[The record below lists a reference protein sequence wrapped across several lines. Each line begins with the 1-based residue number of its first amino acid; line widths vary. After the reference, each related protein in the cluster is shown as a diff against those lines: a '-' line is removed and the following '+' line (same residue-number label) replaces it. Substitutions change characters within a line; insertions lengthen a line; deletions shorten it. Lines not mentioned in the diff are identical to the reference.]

1 MAARGRNIL
10 ELGTGT
16 GETAVRIL
24 ARNSGAR
31 WTGIDASEAMLES
44 ARERL
49 PDADLRLQRLEDP
62 LPEGLF
68 DLVVSVLAVHHLDG
82 PKKRDLFRRVAEV
95 SDSFVLGD
103 LVVAERPEDAL
114 IAIDWVMDL
123 PSTVSEQVEWL
134 EEAGFEV
141 RRVTFGRIWR
151 YSSLERQPASAPPSS
166 QPQGPVGGFECD
178 VSMHRVAIRRRRL
191 RVSPARETA
200 TRADGSACSVAKRR
214 AGVTSRALR
223 RKAPKTGAFLV
234 IRERVTRSPRARRR
248 LCRQRPRAPRRAARG
263 LGSRAA

>member
-1 MAARGRNIL
+1 VSEFEWDPDTFLATMHEEIPGYEELQETVAVAARGRNVL

-31 WTGIDASEAMLES
+31 WTGIDASAAMLER

-62 LPEGLF
+62 MPEGPF

-95 SDSFVLGD
+95 GDFFVLGD
-103 LVVAERPEDAL
+103 LVVAERAEDAV
-114 IAIDWVMDL
+114 IEIDWVMDL
-123 PSTVSEQVEWL
+123 PSTVPEQIGWL

-141 RRVTFGRIWR
+141 EATHVRPDLAVF
-151 YSSLERQPASAPPSS
+151 
-166 QPQGPVGGFECD
+166 
-178 VSMHRVAIRRRRL
+178 VAMKSGYL
-191 RVSPARETA
+191 VA
-200 TRADGSACSVAKRR
+200 T
-214 AGVTSRALR
+214 
-223 RKAPKTGAFLV
+223 
-234 IRERVTRSPRARRR
+234 
-248 LCRQRPRAPRRAARG
+248 
-263 LGSRAA
+263 